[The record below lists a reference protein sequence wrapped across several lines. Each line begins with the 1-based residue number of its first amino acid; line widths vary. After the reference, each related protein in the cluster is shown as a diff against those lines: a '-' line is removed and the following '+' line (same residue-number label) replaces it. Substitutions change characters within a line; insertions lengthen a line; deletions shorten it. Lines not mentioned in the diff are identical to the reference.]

1 MDEEVG
7 KDEKIYDIYKDA
19 INETNLNI
27 KLRKAYVLSFQLEK
41 KHLDKMPDDFSIELE
56 QAWILERVKD
66 LGFNR
71 LVDLRYRVTE
81 GVEGYKYFDFIDNDN
96 VKDVFNYDKEVE
108 EKIVMVE
115 SQLLKLFALIVKTL
129 DITVDFEELL
139 R

>member
-41 KHLDKMPDDFSIELE
+41 KHLDKMPDGFSIELE